1 MPRPGLGQLQG
12 SQTWVVNLRTVARR
26 PPSAHSRWKLH
37 DDHCPPAALRAATPT
52 HAALQPLYSA
62 SASANVLWELALLQW
77 HYHPHVAQK
86 AKSVAQRSGAG
97 ARPRVRGCG
106 WWLHSQCRVLVAA
119 TVARGRDDPFLR
131 CQDMMHLHSDRS
143 SPPAD
148 GASNIS

>member
-1 MPRPGLGQLQG
+1 MA
-12 SQTWVVNLRTVARR
+12 SQIWVVNLRTVARR
-26 PPSAHSRWKLH
+26 PHSGHSRWKSH
-37 DDHCPPAALRAATPT
+37 NDHCAPASLRAATPT

-62 SASANVLWELALLQW
+62 SASASVLWELALLQW

-97 ARPRVRGCG
+97 ARLHVPGCG

-119 TVARGRDDPFLR
+119 TVARGRDDSVLQ
-131 CQDMMHLHSDRS
+131 CHYMMHLHCDRS
-143 SPPAD
+143 SPPVD